1 MYGVSISIS
10 PFSSKENKK
19 SFPIPPLL
27 SNVVVLFQS
36 GPQSFSV
43 HYGHGGKRSGEPWNK
58 SDSDWF
64 QLKKKKEINTFL
76 IGPFKVAKESG

>member
-1 MYGVSISIS
+1 M
-10 PFSSKENKK
+10 
-19 SFPIPPLL
+19 
-27 SNVVVLFQS
+27 
-36 GPQSFSV
+36 

-64 QLKKKKEINTFL
+64 QLKKKKEINMFL